1 MKKGVF
7 RMTRREAMIFIEK
20 QLRKANTLAKTDLVM
35 DEKNIT
41 EISTHWIIP
50 YQSKRYLESGDAQNA
65 VIGIAPYAIDKKTGK
80 IDPKIDTSWM

>member
-1 MKKGVF
+1 
-7 RMTRREAMIFIEK
+7 MTQREAMIFIEK
-20 QLRKANTLAKTDLVM
+20 QLKRANELEKTDLMM

-50 YQSKRYLESGDAQNA
+50 YQSKRYLDSGDTKHAT
-65 VIGIAPYAIDKKTGK
+65 IGIVPYAIDKKTGK

>member
-1 MKKGVF
+1 
-7 RMTRREAMIFIEK
+7 MTRREAMIFIEK
-20 QLRKANTLAKTDLVM
+20 QLRRSNKLEKTDLVM

-65 VIGIAPYAIDKKTGK
+65 VSGIAPYAIDKKTGK

>member
-1 MKKGVF
+1 
-7 RMTRREAMIFIEK
+7 MTRREAMIFIEK
-20 QLRKANTLAKTDLVM
+20 QLRRANELEKTDLMM

-50 YQSKRYLESGDAQNA
+50 YQSKRYLDSGDALHA
-65 VIGIAPYAIDKKTGK
+65 IDGIVPYAIDKKTGK